1 MPAFSV
7 CVQYGGGFELFLH
20 VAVIIEDEFC
30 FSIFFFF
37 FPYCPFSIFSL
48 GFTFRFQ
55 MKNIIVM
62 KAFSLLTITSKEYT
76 SGQYLKICLNW
87 FKKGCLS
94 MLVTG
99 TSE

>member
-37 FPYCPFSIFSL
+37 FPILSLFYFFFRVYVSLSNEEHNCDEGFFSPYHY
-48 GFTFRFQ
+48 
-55 MKNIIVM
+55 K
-62 KAFSLLTITSKEYT
+62 
-76 SGQYLKICLNW
+76 
-87 FKKGCLS
+87 
-94 MLVTG
+94 
-99 TSE
+99 

>member
-7 CVQYGGGFELFLH
+7 CVRYGGGFELFLH

-30 FSIFFFF
+30 FSIFFF
-37 FPYCPFSIFSL
+37 PPHCPFSIFSL
-48 GFTFRFQ
+48 GCTFRFQ

-62 KAFSLLTITSKEYT
+62 KAFSLLTVTRKEYT
-76 SGQYLKICLNW
+76 SGQYLNICLNW
-87 FKKGCLS
+87 FKKGCSS